1 MCDSL
6 PWEGVGRGFIDRLIC
21 FKWRIN
27 PSLPLRNPAAPLP
40 REGIKNL
47 PNTYGVVSNNPAPR
61 KKFYANGKKK
71 LVATTPTT
79 ALRTS
84 NN

>member
-47 PNTYGVVSNNPAPR
+47 PNTYGVVTNNICSSACHGNVI
-61 KKFYANGKKK
+61 K
-71 LVATTPTT
+71 
-79 ALRTS
+79 
-84 NN
+84 NNLFIEK